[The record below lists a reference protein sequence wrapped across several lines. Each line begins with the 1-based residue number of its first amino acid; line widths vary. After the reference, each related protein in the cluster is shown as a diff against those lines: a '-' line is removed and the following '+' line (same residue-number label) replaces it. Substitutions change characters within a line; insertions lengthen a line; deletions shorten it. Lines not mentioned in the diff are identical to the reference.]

1 MFGMRLSTKSRYG
14 LRILMQIAMDNH
26 EGKAAQGKT
35 ISKKQEISEPYL
47 EQIMIPLKNAGY
59 VRTTRGCNGGY
70 FLNKN
75 PKDINVL
82 GVIELFEGE
91 LNLVDCI
98 TDETNCPRVKEC
110 QTRNVWE
117 KIAGSMRDT
126 AEKITL
132 ASILD
137 EHKGNALE
145 YVI

>member
-1 MFGMRLSTKSRYG
+1 MRLSTKSRYG
-14 LRILMQIAMDNH
+14 LRILMQIAMENQ

-35 ISKKQEISEPYL
+35 ISKKQDISEPYL

-59 VRTTRGCNGGY
+59 VRAMRGCNGGY

-75 PKDINVL
+75 PQDITVL
-82 GVIELFEGE
+82 AVIELFEGE
-91 LNLVDCI
+91 LNLVDCVS
-98 TDETNCPRVKEC
+98 DENNCPRVKEC
-110 QTRNVWE
+110 QTSNVWK

-126 AEKITL
+126 AGKITL

-137 EHKGNALE
+137 EHKDNALE